1 MEVMARLRYH
11 QGSPQKMRLVAN
23 QIRGK
28 GVQDAVNILAMSPK
42 RASRPLAKL
51 LRSAIANAENRHE
64 AVDVDRLFVKE
75 ITVDGGPTLTRFRP
89 QPMGRAFPVLR
100 RQSHVTIKLDTLR
113 GEGDKEEQKG

>member
-1 MEVMARLRYH
+1 MEVMARLRFH
-11 QGSPQKMRLVAN
+11 QGSPQKMRLVAD

-28 GVQDAVNILAMSPK
+28 GVQEAANILELSPK

-51 LRSAIANAENRHE
+51 LRSAIANAENKHE

-89 QPMGRAFPVLR
+89 QPMGRAFPVLK

-113 GEGDKEEQKG
+113 GEGETEE